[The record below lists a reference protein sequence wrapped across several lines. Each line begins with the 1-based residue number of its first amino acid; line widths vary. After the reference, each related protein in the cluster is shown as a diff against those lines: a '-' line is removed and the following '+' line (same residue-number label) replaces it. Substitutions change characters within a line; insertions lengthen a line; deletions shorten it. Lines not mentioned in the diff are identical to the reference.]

1 MVRYYIIFSG
11 QVQGVG
17 FRFTLYQLSRQRDI
31 TGWVRNRYDGKVEA
45 QMQGAL
51 NDILEV
57 INELKN
63 HSHYIEIDDYSM
75 KEIAPI
81 PQEKGFAIKY

>member
-17 FRFTLYQLSRQRDI
+17 FRFTLYQLSRQKGI
-31 TGWVRNRYDGKVEA
+31 SGWVRNRYDGKVEA
-45 QMQGAL
+45 QMQGDP

-57 INELKN
+57 INELRN
-63 HSHYIEIDDYSM
+63 NSRYIELDDYSM
-75 KEIAPI
+75 KEMTVV